1 VCRLSVARRVRSLHA
16 TMPGSTRVRVQHH
29 RHSATG
35 LRMRRFFA
43 DQRGTVVLLALGF
56 MIFLLAVMG
65 FAVDMTYQMAAI
77 GELERSMEA
86 AALAG
91 AGKLGFN
98 DTVFPTARQFARQYG
113 QLNTQHNPTIGNVI
127 NLDLNP
133 GNAANG
139 NIVLGVWNNGA
150 FTPSLDGTVVNAVH
164 CQFSSQVPTS
174 FLRVLGIQNLPI
186 TASAI
191 AVANPP
197 QAPPPP
203 VTECTLPVGV
213 GSCPFQGNTSL
224 GCGAAITFITSSGKG
239 DVGAGCLAPPCT
251 NSAAWVNL
259 DPNASASAE
268 YLKNAINAAGAG
280 NCAGATAQMGDSIN
294 TNNGMTQSVMDA
306 LQTVF
311 AQKYN
316 ASDTVQVTNA
326 NGNVTYRGK
335 GWKVYVPV
343 IQTDCPT
350 GAISGDHTIV
360 GWTEMVIAQVINK
373 GQCAVSNDWSGNPW
387 KSIGTS
393 NGCTASKTDTS
404 MRAVFGYFSCTI
416 IPGNPTP
423 IPGPRTALA
432 NRLRLVKMYQ

>member
-1 VCRLSVARRVRSLHA
+1 
-16 TMPGSTRVRVQHH
+16 
-29 RHSATG
+29 
-35 LRMRRFFA
+35 MRRA
-43 DQRGTVVLLALGF
+43 GRAIIRRLVCEQRGTAVLLALGF
-56 MIFLLAVMG
+56 MIFLLALMG
-65 FAVDMTYQMAAI
+65 FAVDITYQMAAI

-98 DTVFPTARQFARQYG
+98 DTVFPTVRQSARQYG
-113 QLNTQHNPTIGNVI
+113 QFNPQHNPVFGNLI

-139 NIVLGVWNNGA
+139 NIVLGVWNNG
-150 FTPSLDGTVVNAVH
+150 FTPSVDGTVVNAVR
-164 CQFSSQVPTS
+164 CQFSSQVSTT
-174 FLRVLGIQNLPI
+174 FLRVLGIQSLPI

-203 VTECTLPVGV
+203 VTECTLPIGV
-213 GSCPFQGNTSL
+213 GSCPFQGNSSV
-224 GCGAAITFITSSGKG
+224 GCGTPITFITSSGKG
-239 DVGAGCLAPPCT
+239 DVGAGCLSPPCT

-259 DPNASASAE
+259 EGGSASAG
-268 YLKNAINAAGAG
+268 YLNNAIKGAG
-280 NCAGATAQMGDSIN
+280 QGNCPAASAQTGDTAN
-294 TNNGMTQSVMDA
+294 TGNGMDQNVMNSLESVF
-306 LQTVF
+306 V
-311 AQKYN
+311 QKYN
-316 ASDTVQVTNA
+316 ASSTVQVTNA
-326 NGNVTYRGK
+326 NGDVTYSGK

-350 GAISGDHTIV
+350 GAISGGHQIV

-373 GQCAVSNDWSGNPW
+373 GKCAVSNDWSGNPW
-387 KSIGTS
+387 KAAGTS
-393 NGCTASKTDTS
+393 NGCTASKNDTS

-416 IPGNPTP
+416 IPGNPSP

-432 NRLRLVKMYQ
+432 NRLRLVKMYR

>member
-1 VCRLSVARRVRSLHA
+1 V
-16 TMPGSTRVRVQHH
+16 GE
-29 RHSATG
+29 
-35 LRMRRFFA
+35 
-43 DQRGTVVLLALGF
+43 QRGTAVLLALGF
-56 MIFLLAVMG
+56 MIFLLALMG
-65 FAVDMTYQMAAI
+65 FAVDITYQMAAI

-98 DTVFPTARQFARQYG
+98 DTVFPTVRQSARQYG
-113 QLNTQHNPTIGNVI
+113 QFNPQHNPVFGNLI

-139 NIVLGVWNNGA
+139 NIVLGVWNNG
-150 FTPSLDGTVVNAVH
+150 FTPSVDGTVVNAVR
-164 CQFSSQVPTS
+164 CQFSSQVSTT
-174 FLRVLGIQNLPI
+174 FLRVLGIQSLPI

-203 VTECTLPVGV
+203 VTECTLPIGV
-213 GSCPFQGNTSL
+213 GSCPFQGNSSV
-224 GCGAAITFITSSGKG
+224 GCGTPITFITSSGKG
-239 DVGAGCLAPPCT
+239 DVGAGCLSPPCT

-259 DPNASASAE
+259 EGGSANAG
-268 YLKNAINAAGAG
+268 YLNNAIKGAG
-280 NCAGATAQMGDSIN
+280 QGNCPGATAQTGDAAN
-294 TNNGMTQSVMDA
+294 TGNGMDQNVMNSLESVF
-306 LQTVF
+306 V
-311 AQKYN
+311 QKYN
-316 ASDTVQVTNA
+316 ASSTVQVTNA
-326 NGNVTYRGK
+326 NGDVTYSGK

-350 GAISGDHTIV
+350 GAISGSHPIV

-373 GQCAVSNDWSGNPW
+373 GQCAGSNDWSGNPW
-387 KSIGTS
+387 KAAGTS
-393 NGCTASKTDTS
+393 NGCTASKNDTS